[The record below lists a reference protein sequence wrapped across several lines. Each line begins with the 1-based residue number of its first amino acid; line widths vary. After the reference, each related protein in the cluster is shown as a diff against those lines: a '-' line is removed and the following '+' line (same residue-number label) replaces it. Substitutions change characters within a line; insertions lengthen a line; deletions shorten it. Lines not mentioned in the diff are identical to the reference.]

1 MAGSENFP
9 SADVK
14 RGRSGLGLLGLAAP
28 LFLLVACSTE
38 APPAADPIDAPP
50 IAPAV
55 VASSGDFRLETE
67 PVVGAR
73 FPVLATGITVDVR
86 HFDASLPTI
95 KFRHSI
101 RLVAPQGTVVLI
113 DVWDNPQR
121 LALQP
126 WFDATLGFLVDST
139 TKVSQRLM
147 TTGHL
152 PGILLEQP
160 ASPQAGSQAI
170 AVFASGTQVFR
181 VTCIDPEGDA
191 VAKRLFD
198 RVVDQIELGVT
209 R

>member
-1 MAGSENFP
+1 MATSENFP
-9 SADVK
+9 GPEL
-14 RGRSGLGLLGLAAP
+14 RRRRSRVSLLGLAAP

-38 APPAADPIDAPP
+38 PAPAVDPIEAPPV
-50 IAPAV
+50 APAV
-55 VASSGDFRLETE
+55 VATSGELRLETE
-67 PVVGAR
+67 PVIGAR
-73 FPVLATGITVDVR
+73 FPVLATGITVDVQ
-86 HFDASLPTI
+86 HFDATLPTI

-101 RLVAPQGTVVLI
+101 RLIAPEGTLVLI

-126 WFDATLGFLVDST
+126 WFDATLSFLVDST
-139 TKVSQRLM
+139 TRVQKRSM

-181 VTCIDPEGDA
+181 VTAIDPEGNA
-191 VAKRLFD
+191 VARRQFD
-198 RVVDQIELGVT
+198 HVVDEIELGVT